1 MAENNGAKKV
11 FVIIGMVLL
20 GIVLCYFSVALYFYF
35 ATPNDI
41 ASKLSVWNLMS
52 DNEIGEMYLEA
63 TYEVRYG
70 DEDFVGV
77 NVDKEGYV
85 LTCNHNF
92 DGYNNEKIVLY
103 NNSGAMYNGEI
114 IFSNDVLNLAVLK
127 ISDYFEESKNLDLP
141 YVKTGDLRASIF
153 GREYLAIGSP
163 FDEGNIS
170 KVSNVGYDSGFV
182 TTVYDEIDVV
192 DYICLDSISFTVKN
206 YESTSQGALFDKT
219 GRLVGLTYAY
229 MINEGSVSDA
239 DYYAVSTA
247 GVGSIIKKI
256 KNDEN
261 LEINIEGFD
270 MQELAIYLQY
280 QMNENQIFYDGKWL
294 MLDDNLMDYHL
305 KQEGVYLN
313 EDFVLN
319 NKTLSKN
326 NLITSISYNGYSE
339 SVVTRYELYNT
350 LYSFAEGTSFTLT
363 SIDLTTGTVI
373 KTDFVI

>member
-1 MAENNGAKKV
+1 
-11 FVIIGMVLL
+11 MVLL

-41 ASKLSVWNLMS
+41 TSKLSVWNLMS

-92 DGYNNEKIVLY
+92 DGYNNEEIVLY

-141 YVKTGDLRASIF
+141 YVKTGDLRSSIF

-219 GRLVGLTYAY
+219 GRLVSLTYAY
-229 MINEGSVSDA
+229 MINEDSVADA